1 MGKAEKNAFS
11 SKRRSE
17 IVFVTL
23 AFIYP
28 AIIFAIFYLFVNFNS
43 FLLALKVYD
52 NGVYVFGE
60 DLLVNFKLTINNFLH
75 EFSIKRGLKHTLL
88 VYLYGIFINQPFQVI
103 LSYYIWRKIPL
114 GGVYKVLIFIPSIV
128 STMVYVTIGKYIFND
143 IIPMIVGNEY
153 LRLLDGEKTQ
163 FISVFIFSVLI
174 GVAGNIV
181 YYLGAM
187 SSVDASVV
195 EYGKLDGLNSIK
207 ELWHIVLPH
216 IWPTMISFIVVTTS
230 QFFTEKLMLFDFFE
244 GGAKPSSYTLGYYYY
259 KIVFSNNSL
268 HAGSFPEG
276 AAAGLLFTII
286 AVPFTF
292 GIKKLLEKYGPS
304 ED

>member
-1 MGKAEKNAFS
+1 MAKQETNVFN

-17 IVFVTL
+17 IRFVTL
-23 AFIYP
+23 ALLYP
-28 AIIFAIFYLFVNFNS
+28 LIIFAIFYLFVNFNS
-43 FLLALKVYD
+43 FLLALKVYEK
-52 NGVYVFGE
+52 GEYVFAD
-60 DLLVNFKLTINNFLH
+60 DLFVNFKKTFDLFAH
-75 EFSIKRGLKHTLL
+75 EFMIKRGLRNTAII
-88 VYLYGIFINQPFQVI
+88 YAYGIFINQPFQVM

-143 IIPMIVGNEY
+143 LIPLLVKNET
-153 LRLLDGEKTQ
+153 LRLLSSENTQ
-163 FISVFIFSVLI
+163 FISVFAFSILI

-181 YYLGAM
+181 YYLGAI
-187 SSVDASVV
+187 SGVDSSVV
-195 EYGKLDGLNSIK
+195 EYGKLDGLNSFG

-216 IWPTMISFIVVTTS
+216 IWPTMISFMVVTTS

-244 GGAKPSSYTLGYYYY
+244 GGANPSAYTLGYYYY

-268 HAGSFPEG
+268 HADAFPEG

-292 GIKKLLEKYGPS
+292 GTKYLLERFGPS